1 MARRRIPPYAV
12 RKFLDDVRVG
22 NHERAA
28 ARADELAVWCSGH
41 AVTRPQ
47 TPAVVLAH
55 GEILLRN
62 EDLLRA
68 VSYLEQGLSMLDET
82 GPHEIIGNG
91 DHHRVLLVSTLLQL
105 GRYQEAAHYLTPM
118 EDPSGPL
125 DTRLAALRC
134 RAQLAAI
141 YGNPEGA
148 HQFLNTAATVAER
161 VRGMQAPAMVD
172 ADRACLLATQGRLFE
187 AMAIADRLFARTLR
201 GGHGDRARWAAAST
215 AAVAFTL
222 SRHAVDQGRGYDAE
236 RFLVA
241 GIAAVEQAPS
251 AYGVA
256 HMDLAMARAWRHRG
270 DFVNAELALRKAA
283 VAFSRLGCRPAAAL
297 VSLED
302 ACLNEARGTAS
313 ATVNLFERALREFEE
328 IGHAWEVVALQRHLG
343 RYDELAQT
351 SAAVDAGP
359 SPTDMRASR
368 LARMLG

>member
-1 MARRRIPPYAV
+1 V

-22 NHERAA
+22 NHTRAT
-28 ARADELAVWCSGH
+28 ARADDLAVWCSGH
-41 AVTRPQ
+41 SLTRPH

-55 GEILLRN
+55 GELVLRT
-62 EDLLRA
+62 EDLQRA
-68 VSYLEQGLSMLDET
+68 ASYLDQGLAMLAET
-82 GPHEIIGNG
+82 GPHEIIGSG

-105 GRYQEAAHYLTPM
+105 GRYHEAAGHLTTM
-118 EDPSGPL
+118 DDPSGPL
-125 DTRLAALRC
+125 DTRLAALRGQ
-134 RAQLAAI
+134 AQLAAVA
-141 YGNPEGA
+141 GNPELA
-148 HQFLNTAATVAER
+148 HQFLNTAATVAQR
-161 VRGMQAPAMVD
+161 VRGLQAPAMVD

-187 AMAIADRLFARTLR
+187 AMAMADHLFAKTLR
-201 GGHGDRARWAAAST
+201 GGHGDRARWASAST

-241 GIAAVEQAPS
+241 GIGAVEQAPS

-270 DFVNAELALRKAA
+270 DFTNAEPALRKAA

-313 ATVNLFERALREFEE
+313 ATLNLFERALREFQEL
-328 IGHAWEVVALQRHLG
+328 GHAWEVTALQRHLG
-343 RYDELAQT
+343 LYDELAQA

-359 SPTDMRASR
+359 SPIDMRASR